1 MEKLIK
7 SKLLTV
13 LSVFLIFAFLSP
25 NILGQSKKELHK
37 KLDKIE
43 GKVKKISIQTDKGT
57 VTFTG
62 KEAEEILKNLKKK
75 ESKFVFTVD
84 EDNVFDK
91 DHNVFF
97 LSDDDDIIS
106 FDKDGLAKKIKVEIV
121 DGKKE
126 VTIETKK
133 DGKTTTKVLK
143 GKEAEE
149 YLKKNKIR
157 SKRFLWKDKNG
168 KRLNKFEVKTGNNVW
183 FSDDDDVVVIKDKMK
198 KHFKGKNNIEK
209 EIEVKVKDGV
219 KEVTVTTTKDGKK
232 TVKKYKGKEA
242 EEFLE
247 NLNDDD
253 EIDIDIDTKDHHK
266 KIIILKKET
275 KKDKIDKDK

>member
-13 LSVFLIFAFLSP
+13 LSVSLIFAFLSP
-25 NILGQSKKELHK
+25 NILGQGKKDLHK
-37 KLDKIE
+37 KLDKID

-57 VTFTG
+57 IDFTG
-62 KEAEEILKNLKKK
+62 KEAEEILKRLKKK
-75 ESKFVFTVD
+75 ENKFVFTVD
-84 EDNVFDK
+84 GDDVFDK
-91 DHNVFF
+91 HHNVMFF
-97 LSDDDDIIS
+97 SDDDDI
-106 FDKDGLAKKIKVEIV
+106 FDVEKDGLSKKVKVEIV

-126 VTIETKK
+126 VTVETAK
-133 DGKTTTKVLK
+133 DGKTTKKVLK

-157 SKRFLWKDKNG
+157 SKHFLWKDKKG
-168 KRLNKFEVKTGNNVW
+168 KRLKKFEVKTGDNVW
-183 FSDDDDVVVIKDKMK
+183 FSDDDDVVVIKDKMR

-209 EIEVKVKDGV
+209 EIEVKVKGGV
-219 KEVTVTTTKDGKK
+219 KEVTVTTTKEGKK

-253 EIDIDIDTKDHHK
+253 DIDINIDTKDHHK

-275 KKDKIDKDK
+275 KKDKIDKD